1 MATITKRISK
11 DGTKTSYQVEIRRKG
26 YPPIRKTF
34 SKEKDARDFATLTE
48 AKVLK
53 NEATNLR
60 EATKWTIPQV
70 IEWYRENPNPDRKLE
85 TKKHFN
91 RLAFLE
97 KEFAKFTVVSLTA
110 SILQKWIRKRLEIN
124 QPATVY
130 HYYVALKNAL
140 VYHAID
146 KGYSQNIFNLVKC
159 PSKSN
164 RRERRFS
171 EEETRILFKSIY
183 NKSRVKRN
191 EMRVTVL
198 FALET
203 GCRIGEMLKLTWNNV
218 NLDSRT
224 VTFVWQ
230 DTKTQRTRTI
240 PLTSIAT
247 NILKWLRK
255 HHYEKSTDRVFK
267 FYHPN
272 EHHLSRQFKIEC
284 SRAGL
289 DNMVWHTLRHEATS
303 RYFERTNLT
312 DVEIASITGHQDL
325 NMLKHYSHL
334 RPSKLVDKLW

>member
-11 DGTKTSYQVEIRRKG
+11 DGKKTSYQVEIRRKG
-26 YPPIRKTF
+26 YPPLRKTF

-60 EATKWTIPQV
+60 EATKWTIPEV
-70 IEWYRENPNPDRKLE
+70 IQWYRENPNPDRKLE

-97 KEFAKFTVVSLTA
+97 EEFKKFTVVSLSA
-110 SILQKWIRKRLEIN
+110 SILQKWIRKRLEFN

-130 HYYVALKNAL
+130 HYYVALKNAM

-171 EEETRILFKSIY
+171 PEETRILFKSIY

-191 EMRVTVL
+191 EMRVSIL

-203 GCRIGEMLKLTWNNV
+203 ACRIGEMLKLTWNNV
-218 NLDSRT
+218 NLTNRT
-224 VTFVWQ
+224 ATFVWQ
-230 DTKTQRTRTI
+230 DTKTKRTRTI
-240 PLTSIAT
+240 PLTTIAT

-255 HHYEKSTDRVFK
+255 YHYQHPTDRVFN
-267 FYHPN
+267 FYHLN

-284 SRAGL
+284 KRAGIE
-289 DNMVWHTLRHEATS
+289 DMVWHSLRHEGTS
-303 RYFERTNLT
+303 RYFERTTLT

-325 NMLKHYSHL
+325 NMLKHYAHL
-334 RPSKLVDKLW
+334 RPNSLVSRLW

>member
-1 MATITKRISK
+1 MASITKRISK
-11 DGTKTSYQVEIRRKG
+11 DGKKTSYQVEIRRKG
-26 YPPIRKTF
+26 LPPVRKTF
-34 SKEKDARDFATLTE
+34 PTEKAARDFATLTE

-70 IEWYRENPNPDRKLE
+70 IQWYRENPNPDRKLE
-85 TKKHFN
+85 TKKHYN

-97 KEFAKFTVVSLTA
+97 KEFAKFTVASLTA
-110 SILQKWIRKRLEIN
+110 SLLQKWIRKRLEFN

-164 RRERRFS
+164 RRERRLS
-171 EEETRILFKSIY
+171 EEETRILFKTIY
-183 NKSRVKRN
+183 NTCRVKRN
-191 EMRVTVL
+191 ELRVAIL

-203 GCRIGEMLKLTWNNV
+203 GCRIGEMLKLKWSNV
-218 NLDSRT
+218 NLAQRT
-224 VTFVWQ
+224 ATFVWT
-230 DTKTQRTRTI
+230 DTKTKRARTI
-240 PLTSIAT
+240 PLTTIAT
-247 NILKWLRK
+247 NILRWIHR
-255 HHYEKSTDRVFK
+255 HHHQHPDDRVFK
-267 FYHPN
+267 FYNVN
-272 EHHLSRQFKIEC
+272 EHHLSRQFKIVC
-284 SRAGL
+284 KRAGMA
-289 DNMVWHTLRHEATS
+289 DMVWHSLRHEATS
-303 RYFERTNLT
+303 RYFERTTLT

-334 RPSKLVDKLW
+334 RPNLLVSKLW

>member
-1 MATITKRISK
+1 MASITKRTLK
-11 DGTKTSYQVEIRRKG
+11 DGKVSYQVEIRRRG

-34 SKEKDARDFATLTE
+34 STERKAKDFATLTE

-70 IEWYRENPNPDRKLE
+70 IDWYRQNPDPRRRLE

-91 RLAFLE
+91 RLEFLE
-97 KEFAKFTVVSLTA
+97 KEFKDFTVLSLTA
-110 SILQKWIRKRLEIN
+110 SKLQKWIRKRLEFN

-130 HYYVALKNAL
+130 HYYVALKNAM

-171 EEETRILFKSIY
+171 EEETRALFRSIY
-183 NKSRVKRN
+183 YNSRVKKI

-203 GCRIGEMLKLTWNNV
+203 GCRIGEMLKLIWKNV
-218 NLDSRT
+218 DLEKRT
-224 VTFVWQ
+224 VTFIWQ
-230 DTKTQRTRTI
+230 DTKTKAWTRTI
-240 PLTSIAT
+240 PLTTVAT
-247 NILKWLRK
+247 KILEWIRR
-255 HHYEKSTDRVFK
+255 HHYENDSDRVFK
-267 FYHPN
+267 FYNPN
-272 EHHLSRQFKIEC
+272 EHHLSRQFKIDC
-284 SRAGL
+284 KRAGIEGV
-289 DNMVWHTLRHEATS
+289 VWHTLRHEATS
-303 RYFERTNLT
+303 RFFERTSLT

-325 NMLKHYSHL
+325 NMLRHYAHL
-334 RPSKLVDKLW
+334 RPTSLIDKLW